1 VDVSVNNRKTGGV
14 EICVA
19 RLRPHDSSWVRSY
32 PSLEEARKVL
42 LAFGSS
48 EELVDKHL
56 QSPSEV
62 GPKERIQFPS
72 VDVPQRILWAHGFK
86 I

>member
-1 VDVSVNNRKTGGV
+1 MDVSVNNRRTAGV

-19 RLRPHDSSWVRSY
+19 RLRPSESSWVRSY
-32 PSLEEARKVL
+32 PSVEEARKVL
-42 LAFGSS
+42 LAFGIS

-56 QSPSEV
+56 QSLSGV
-62 GPKERIQFPS
+62 GQKERIAFPS

>member
-1 VDVSVNNRKTGGV
+1 MDVSVNNRQTGGA

-19 RLRPHDSSWVRSY
+19 RLRPYDSSWVRSY
-32 PSLEEARKVL
+32 PSVEEAQKVL
-42 LAFGSS
+42 LAFGIS
-48 EELVDKHL
+48 EESVDKGL
-56 QSPSEV
+56 QSLSEV
-62 GPKERIQFPS
+62 RPKERIPFPS

>member
-1 VDVSVNNRKTGGV
+1 MDVSVTNRKTGGV
-14 EICVA
+14 EICTA
-19 RLRPHDSSWVRSY
+19 RLRPYDSSWVRSY
-32 PSLEEARKVL
+32 PSVEEVRKVL
-42 LAFGSS
+42 LAFGIS

-56 QSPSEV
+56 QSLSEV
-62 GPKERIQFPS
+62 GPKKRVPFPS